1 MWGVLSLLWYRL
13 FAVAVD
19 GSGVA
24 GNGVEY
30 WRRVCKEMA
39 DALASG
45 RLPQDCARMVRQ
57 GSEHTR
63 SSQQQ

>member
-1 MWGVLSLLWYRL
+1 MCGNLSLLWYRL

-45 RLPQDCARMVRQ
+45 
-57 GSEHTR
+57 
-63 SSQQQ
+63 